1 MVINWASSTNV
12 FPIKPITSKGK
23 SALKGRNAK

>member
-1 MVINWASSTNV
+1 MLMNLASFANV

-23 SALKGRNAK
+23 STPKGRNAK